1 MARVM
6 RLPRDCIA
14 AAPSSNSQPVRFFT
28 KRVCALAV
36 CAAGLIAAIGQ
47 AGCSR
52 PVPPE
57 AATASEI
64 NEAER
69 EYLWDATLSVLR
81 KMEFQPDR
89 QDRAQGII
97 TTLPM
102 TSKQWHEPW
111 RQDVKGGYELAQAS
125 LHTIRRQVTVRFVR
139 EGTWRVDVQ
148 VDVYRLNAPESQIT
162 TASSAIQAFS
172 GVLPTTEG
180 TYLGGE
186 QAPRDWTFLY
196 RDGAMEDRILRRIL
210 SE

>member
-1 MARVM
+1 MHLSRG
-6 RLPRDCIA
+6 RIA
-14 AAPSSNSQPVRFFT
+14 AAPVIHSRPIRFIA
-28 KRVCALAV
+28 KRACASALV
-36 CAAGLIAAIGQ
+36 AAGWMVGVGQ

-57 AATASEI
+57 TATTSEI
-64 NEAER
+64 NESDR

-81 KMEFQPDR
+81 KMDFQPDR
-89 QDRAQGII
+89 QDRAQGVI
-97 TTLPM
+97 TTLPT

-139 EGTWRVDVQ
+139 EGAWRVDVQ
-148 VDVYRLNAPESQIT
+148 VDVYRLNVPESQIT
-162 TASSAIQAFS
+162 SASSAIQSFS

-186 QAPRDWTFLY
+186 QAARDWTFLY
-196 RDGAMEDRILRRIL
+196 RDGAMEARILNRIL
-210 SE
+210 GE